1 VVNLDTHVRANGD
14 TRTVHRTCPLCEATC
29 GLELRLE
36 GSDIALVR
44 GDRDD
49 VFSHGF
55 LCPKGTALKQ
65 LESDPDRLR
74 RPLVRQGDT
83 WRAVSWDDAFAE
95 VERGLTPILDR
106 HGRDAVAMYI
116 GNPNVHNLAGTLYG
130 ACSSRRS
137 APEHVLGR
145 RVGRC
150 PSRSRPGSCSAWR

>member
-1 VVNLDTHVRANGD
+1 MATANGD
-14 TRTVHRTCPLCEATC
+14 TRTVYRTCPLCEATC

-36 GSDIALVR
+36 GRDIALVR

-74 RPLVRQGDT
+74 RPHVRHGDV
-83 WRAVSWDDAFAE
+83 WREVSWGDAFAE

-106 HGRDAVAMYI
+106 HGRDAIEGWRLNRGYW
-116 GNPNVHNLAGTLYG
+116 NRHECP
-130 ACSSRRS
+130 RRC
-137 APEHVLGR
+137 A
-145 RVGRC
+145 
-150 PSRSRPGSCSAWR
+150 